1 MPSSQDNH
9 TTATSSHV
17 VEMHEDNESNNESTH
32 ASNSKFDWLNSSP
45 SFFNLNKSAKKST
58 TKHFTATSSHVVE
71 NKANVIVDDVD
82 DFLSFD
88 VAAPIKIKRKS
99 IDFS

>member
-1 MPSSQDNH
+1 MSRRMLQ
-9 TTATSSHV
+9 TS
-17 VEMHEDNESNNESTH
+17 
-32 ASNSKFDWLNSSP
+32 

-71 NKANVIVDDVD
+71 NKENVIVDDVD

-88 VAAPIKIKRKS
+88 DAAPINKRKS
-99 IDFS
+99 INFS